1 MAGESD
7 IRVHEATYR
16 KFMGVFKWGAVAC
29 FALALLV
36 VYAISR

>member
-7 IRVHEATYR
+7 IQVHEATYR

-29 FALALLV
+29 FVIAGLV
-36 VYAISR
+36 VFAITR